1 MLRLLAGAAGRE
13 AEKPKPPKAP
23 KKTGMDAQVVRS
35 GTGAALLRVE
45 GKDRKSL
52 SLTLFTKGGGTRDE
66 AEQALKDLLDHHW
79 PKEG

>member
-1 MLRLLAGAAGRE
+1 
-13 AEKPKPPKAP
+13 
-23 KKTGMDAQVVRS
+23 MDAQVVRS